1 MKKFLEEDAVFCAL
15 QKLEDDLMELLLEV
29 IHLRRDRA
37 DALLK
42 AHFRKKR

>member
-1 MKKFLEEDAVFCAL
+1 MEKYLEDDEVFCAL

-37 DALLK
+37 DAMLK
-42 AHFRKKR
+42 AHLCKKL